1 MSAHS
6 EGHAGAGN
14 RFYLAVWGWLL
25 GLTGVEIFLA
35 YLQLPSV
42 PMLTLLMGLSIVK
55 AALIMS
61 YFMHLRFERLR
72 LVLTLVPALV
82 IAISLLFVFY
92 PDSLRILE
100 LGQP

>member
-1 MSAHS
+1 MSEHS
-6 EGHAGAGN
+6 EEHAGAGTKL
-14 RFYLAVWGWLL
+14 YLFVWGWLL
-25 GLTGVEIFLA
+25 GLTAVEVFLA
-35 YLQLPSV
+35 YLQMPPV

-82 IAISLLFVFY
+82 ITICLLFVFY

>member
-6 EGHAGAGN
+6 EEHAGAGTKL
-14 RFYLAVWGWLL
+14 YLVVWSGLL
-25 GLTGVEIFLA
+25 GLTAVEVFLA
-35 YLQLPSV
+35 YLQMSPV

-55 AALIMS
+55 AALIMA

>member
-6 EGHAGAGN
+6 EEHAGAGTKL
-14 RFYLAVWGWLL
+14 YLFVWGWLL
-25 GLTGVEIFLA
+25 GLTAVEVFLA
-35 YLQLPSV
+35 YLQMPPV

-55 AALIMS
+55 AALIMA

-82 IAISLLFVFY
+82 ITICLLFVFY